1 MKKALIAVSFGT
13 SYPETR
19 KKTIEAVEHKLAEA
33 FPEHDVV
40 RAFTSNKVIKKI
52 KEQEAIDILTVDQQM
67 KKLVTEGYE
76 EVYIQPLHIIPG
88 SEYSKAVHQALHYK
102 KQLKTVKVGK
112 PLLSSQQDY
121 ETIVSWLKGLTA
133 DFSSDEAL
141 ILMGHGSQH
150 SAFTAYACL
159 DHMLLEQP
167 IFVCAV
173 ESYPEIQSV
182 VQRLKNEGYQ
192 KLKLYPFMLVAGD
205 HATNDMASDEEDS
218 WKSQLQQA
226 GFEVEAVLKGL
237 GEFSVVQE
245 QFVQHMKTVMD
256 AGE

>member
-33 FPEHDVV
+33 FPEHEVV
-40 RAFTSNKVIKKI
+40 RAFTSNKVINKI
-52 KEQEAIDILTVDQQM
+52 KEQEGTEVLTVDQQM
-67 KKLVTEGYE
+67 NKLVVEGYE
-76 EVYIQPLHIIPG
+76 EIYVQPLHIIPG
-88 SEYSKAVHQALHYK
+88 SEYSKAVHQALRYK
-102 KQLKTVKVGK
+102 NQLTVKVGK
-112 PLLSSQQDY
+112 PLLSSQEDY
-121 ETIVSWLKGLTA
+121 EKIVAWLNDLTA
-133 DFSSDEAL
+133 DFASDEAL

-159 DHMLLEQP
+159 DHMLLEKP

-173 ESYPEIQSV
+173 ESYPEIHSV

-192 KLKLYPFMLVAGD
+192 KLRLYPFMLVAGD
-205 HATNDMASDEEDS
+205 HANNDMASDEEDS

-237 GEFSVVQE
+237 GEFPIVQE
-245 QFVQHMKTVMD
+245 QFVHHMKNALDT
-256 AGE
+256 GE